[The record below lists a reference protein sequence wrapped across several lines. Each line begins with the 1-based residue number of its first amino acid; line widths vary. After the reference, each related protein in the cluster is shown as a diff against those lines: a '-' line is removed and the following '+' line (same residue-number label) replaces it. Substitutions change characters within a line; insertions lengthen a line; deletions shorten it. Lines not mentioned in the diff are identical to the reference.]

1 MKQAPAGCDQCQR
14 YPARQFPDTI
24 VTAYGADD
32 MQPKVIRCRP
42 LSLVAR
48 MALWLQRW
56 L

>member
-1 MKQAPAGCDQCQR
+1 MNPAGCDQCGR
-14 YPARQFPDTI
+14 EAARQFPDTI
-24 VTAYGADD
+24 AIRYGRDD

-48 MALWLQRW
+48 LALWLRRW

>member
-1 MKQAPAGCDQCQR
+1 MKTIQAGCDSQGR
-14 YPARQFPDTI
+14 YITRQWPDTI
-24 VTAYGADD
+24 ATAYGADD

-48 MALWLQRW
+48 LALWLRRW